1 MAVSISVHSKCDSG
15 DWIGV
20 KDVDIK
26 SEIKKTVNDFIGS
39 FHHIYVK
46 IIIIQFPLLFNI

>member
-1 MAVSISVHSKCDSG
+1 M
-15 DWIGV
+15 

-26 SEIKKTVNDFIGS
+26 SEIKKTVNYFIGS

-46 IIIIQFPLLFNI
+46 IIIIQFSLLFNI